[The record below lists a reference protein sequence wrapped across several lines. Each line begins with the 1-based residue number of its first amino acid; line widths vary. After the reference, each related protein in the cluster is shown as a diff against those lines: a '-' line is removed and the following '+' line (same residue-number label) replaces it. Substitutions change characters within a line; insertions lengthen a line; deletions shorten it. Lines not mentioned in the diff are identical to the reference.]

1 MWAEPRSM
9 PTASATRM
17 FRNRRKPKEETMK
30 LAVHYEPSGKVRSFV
45 AVGGTDSNGMMLVPT
60 LGALV
65 AEVEDVSLESGV
77 AGGGE
82 VRGVS
87 QKYIVQPSRK
97 APEASS

>member
-1 MWAEPRSM
+1 
-9 PTASATRM
+9 
-17 FRNRRKPKEETMK
+17 MK

-77 AGGGE
+77 AGLRRLRE
-82 VRGVS
+82 IA
-87 QKYIVQPSRK
+87 KNYIVEPSRSPRNLTK
-97 APEASS
+97 